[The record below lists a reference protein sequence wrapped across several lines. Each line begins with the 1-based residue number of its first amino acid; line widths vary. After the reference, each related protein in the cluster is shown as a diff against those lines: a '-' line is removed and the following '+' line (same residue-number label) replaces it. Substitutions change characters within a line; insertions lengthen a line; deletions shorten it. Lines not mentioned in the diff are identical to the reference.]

1 MRNLVVALALLAA
14 AGCETVNDDIP
25 ANDDPRYACST
36 NNLGSLVGQ
45 PATQRLGTEAMRL
58 SNSRT
63 IRWIRPGDAV
73 TMDYRLDRLNIL
85 LDASNAVTSFNCG

>member
-25 ANDDPRYACST
+25 ANDDPRYTCT
-36 NNLGSLVGQ
+36 TTNLGGLVGQ
-45 PATQRLGTEAMRL
+45 QATQQLGTEALRA
-58 SNSRT
+58 SNART

-73 TMDYRLDRLNIL
+73 TMDYRSDRLNIR
-85 LDASNAVTSFNCG
+85 LDAQNRVASFDCG

>member
-1 MRNLVVALALLAA
+1 MRNLLVAVALLAV

-25 ANDDPRYACST
+25 ADDDPRYACT
-36 NNLGSLVGQ
+36 IANLGSLVGQ
-45 PATQRLGTEAMRL
+45 QATQRLGTEALRL

-73 TMDYRLDRLNIL
+73 TMDYRLDRLNIV

>member
-1 MRNLVVALALLAA
+1 MRSVLVCLTLLAA
-14 AGCETVNDDIP
+14 AGCETVNDDIA

-36 NNLGSLVGQ
+36 NNLGGLVGQ
-45 PATQRLGTEAMRL
+45 PATQRLGTEALRL

-85 LDASNAVTSFNCG
+85 LDASNVVTSFNCG

>member
-1 MRNLVVALALLAA
+1 MRNLVVAFALLAA

-25 ANDDPRYACST
+25 ANDDPRYACT
-36 NNLGSLVGQ
+36 ITNLGGLVGQ
-45 PATQRLGTEAMRL
+45 QATQRLGTEALRL

-73 TMDYRLDRLNIL
+73 TMDYRLDRLNIM
-85 LDASNAVTSFNCG
+85 LDASNVVTGFNCG

>member
-1 MRNLVVALALLAA
+1 MRNLVAAFALLAA

-25 ANDDPRYACST
+25 ANDDPRYACT
-36 NNLGSLVGQ
+36 IANLGGLVGQ
-45 PATQRLGTEAMRL
+45 PATQRLGTEALRI

-73 TMDYRLDRLNIL
+73 TMDYRLDRLNIM
-85 LDASNAVTSFNCG
+85 LDESNTVTGFNCG

>member
-1 MRNLVVALALLAA
+1 MRKLVVVAALLAA

-36 NNLGSLVGQ
+36 TNLGSLVGQ
-45 PATQRLGTEAMRL
+45 PATQRLGTEALRI

-73 TMDYRLDRLNIL
+73 TMDYRLDRLNIM
-85 LDASNAVTSFNCG
+85 LDAANVVTSFNCG

>member
-1 MRNLVVALALLAA
+1 MRSFLVCLTLFAA
-14 AGCETVNDDIP
+14 VGCETVNDDIA

-36 NNLGSLVGQ
+36 TNLGGLVGQ
-45 PATQRLGTEAMRL
+45 EATQRLGTEAMRL

-73 TMDYRLDRLNIL
+73 TMDYRLDRLNVM
-85 LDASNAVTSFNCG
+85 LDSVNLVTGFNCG

>member
-1 MRNLVVALALLAA
+1 MRNLLLAVALLAV
-14 AGCETVNDDIP
+14 AGCETVNDDI
-25 ANDDPRYACST
+25 AAEDDPRYACT
-36 NNLGSLVGQ
+36 ITNLGSLVGQ
-45 PATQRLGTEAMRL
+45 QATQRLGTEAMRL

-85 LDASNAVTSFNCG
+85 LDSSNAVTSFNCG

>member
-25 ANDDPRYACST
+25 ANDDPRYACSIT
-36 NNLGSLVGQ
+36 NLGGLVGQ
-45 PATQRLGTEAMRL
+45 QATQRLGTEALRI
-58 SNSRT
+58 SNART

-85 LDASNAVTSFNCG
+85 LDGANAVASFNCG

>member
-1 MRNLVVALALLAA
+1 MRSLLVCLTLLTA
-14 AGCETVNDDIP
+14 AGCETVNDDIA
-25 ANDDPRYACST
+25 ANDDPRYACT
-36 NNLGSLVGQ
+36 ITNLGGLVGQ
-45 PATQRLGTEAMRL
+45 QATQRLGTEALRL

-85 LDASNAVTSFNCG
+85 LDASNVVTSFNCG

>member
-1 MRNLVVALALLAA
+1 MRKLVVAIALLGA

-25 ANDDPRYACST
+25 ANDDPRYACSIT
-36 NNLGSLVGQ
+36 NLGGLVGQ
-45 PATQRLGTEAMRL
+45 EATQRLGTEALRL

-73 TMDYRLDRLNIL
+73 TMEYRLDRLNIL
-85 LDASNAVTSFNCG
+85 LDASNRVTSFNCG

>member
-1 MRNLVVALALLAA
+1 MRNVVVALALLAA

-25 ANDDPRYACST
+25 ANDDPRYACSIT
-36 NNLGSLVGQ
+36 NLGGLVGQ
-45 PATQRLGTEAMRL
+45 QATQRLGTEALRI
-58 SNSRT
+58 SNART

-85 LDASNAVTSFNCG
+85 LDGANAVTSFNCG